1 MYTLCNCLLSFLQV
15 SQIALIN
22 SPPDICKTKLEIA
35 LFVMVNCLAYSNSA
49 INPVLYAFLS
59 DNFKKSFIKACTCA
73 TGKDFNA
80 QLQIENS
87 IFRRFGK
94 SKDFS
99 AVPAKTVI
107 NQTPTAA
114 VENQIENT
122 ATKIV
127 ILQEKAPVLH
137 TDL

>member
-1 MYTLCNCLLSFLQV
+1 MIMFVIFFSQV

-99 AVPAKTVI
+99 AVPAKNVI
-107 NQTPTAA
+107 TQTPIVA
-114 VENQIENT
+114 VDNFKDNN
-122 ATKIV
+122 ATKVV